1 MTPVIIII
9 LILVFFYEIKSEL
22 KFQRFFLE
30 ELKEVKSRI
39 FSLRNR
45 LKKIDKKISDISYK
59 GDTSKLRHFKKKIQK
74 KIERE
79 ERLEKRYKNI
89 ESKLLED
96 GIISRIYKENS
107 TNIFDYK
114 NIKSAVFVVLT
125 IVATIILSMIIY
137 IRYKLFLGIKLI
149 ILNQEEIFSILSK
162 SLELIVLMFISTIFV
177 SVILYS
183 LRNYLIKR
191 KMKKSEQI
199 YYFSGIN
206 INLISVVII
215 LINLSIILDLNEG
228 NFPFILT
235 TGKIIF
241 LILIFAYLLQELF
254 WYWKKKGSK
263 FQIICLLISSM
274 FFIVYTMLVIPM
286 KEESITITKKD
297 KNEIKGIL
305 LSETSNE
312 FKLITVD
319 SNGFTEEKINRNEIE
334 KIDIHNNE
342 IIFSMPLCKNNEKRI
357 CMQVMKKEKRE
368 NKVIIVLDLSNIL
381 FNEKKDERIKIFGF
395 DNKKNDKL
403 NKLQIKMFN
412 YKTRKFE
419 KIKIRYLENY
429 ENKSNENIIYF
440 SNTGYLEVELV
451 KDYKNYEK
459 WIEAILEKK

>member
-1 MTPVIIII
+1 MIFVIII
-9 LILVFFYEIKSEL
+9 LILVFFYYEIKSEL

-30 ELKEVKSRI
+30 ELKQVKSRI
-39 FSLRNR
+39 FRLRNR
-45 LKKIDKKISDISYK
+45 LKKIDEKISDIFYK
-59 GDTSKLRHFKKKIQK
+59 RDISTLLHFKKEIQK

-79 ERLEKRYKNI
+79 KRLEKRYKNI
-89 ESKLLED
+89 ESELLKD

-114 NIKSAVFVVLT
+114 NIKSAVFVVLS
-125 IVATIILSMIIY
+125 IVATILSMIIY
-137 IRYKLFLGIKLI
+137 IRYKLFWGIKLI

-199 YYFSGIN
+199 HYFSEIN

-235 TGKIIF
+235 TDKIIF

-274 FFIVYTMLVIPM
+274 LFIVYTMLVIPM

-334 KIDIHNNE
+334 KIDIHDNE
-342 IIFSMPLCKNNEKRI
+342 IIFSMPLCRNNEKRI

-381 FNEKKDERIKIFGF
+381 FNEKKDERIKMFGF

-419 KIKIRYLENY
+419 KIKIKYLENY

>member
-149 ILNQEEIFSILSK
+149 ILNQEEIFSI
-162 SLELIVLMFISTIFV
+162 
-177 SVILYS
+177 
-183 LRNYLIKR
+183 
-191 KMKKSEQI
+191 
-199 YYFSGIN
+199 
-206 INLISVVII
+206 
-215 LINLSIILDLNEG
+215 
-228 NFPFILT
+228 
-235 TGKIIF
+235 
-241 LILIFAYLLQELF
+241 
-254 WYWKKKGSK
+254 
-263 FQIICLLISSM
+263 
-274 FFIVYTMLVIPM
+274 
-286 KEESITITKKD
+286 
-297 KNEIKGIL
+297 
-305 LSETSNE
+305 
-312 FKLITVD
+312 
-319 SNGFTEEKINRNEIE
+319 
-334 KIDIHNNE
+334 
-342 IIFSMPLCKNNEKRI
+342 
-357 CMQVMKKEKRE
+357 
-368 NKVIIVLDLSNIL
+368 
-381 FNEKKDERIKIFGF
+381 
-395 DNKKNDKL
+395 
-403 NKLQIKMFN
+403 
-412 YKTRKFE
+412 
-419 KIKIRYLENY
+419 
-429 ENKSNENIIYF
+429 
-440 SNTGYLEVELV
+440 
-451 KDYKNYEK
+451 
-459 WIEAILEKK
+459 